1 MQQLDKVTINFNNES
16 LWVLNIALAIV
27 MFGVAL
33 NITTNDFKSL
43 LKQPKLVLVGILS
56 FIIFEG

>member
-33 NITTNDFKSL
+33 NITTNESL
-43 LKQPKLVLVGILS
+43 K
-56 FIIFEG
+56 